1 MSECKRIEEGYKK
14 AMDEVQQNCQVSNEQ
29 YAAKVKALET
39 QYTEKEEQMRLMKYK
54 DKCWNT

>member
-1 MSECKRIEEGYKK
+1 
-14 AMDEVQQNCQVSNEQ
+14 MDEVQQNCQVSNEQ

-54 DKCWNT
+54 DKC